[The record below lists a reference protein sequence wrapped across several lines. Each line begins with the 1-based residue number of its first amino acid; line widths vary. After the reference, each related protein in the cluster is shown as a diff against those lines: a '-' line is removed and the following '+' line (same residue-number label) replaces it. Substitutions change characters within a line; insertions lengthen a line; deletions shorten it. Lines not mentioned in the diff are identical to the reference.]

1 MGFLDKLKAGLGKT
15 KNALMGQID
24 TVLKAFVKIDEDA
37 LEELANADGCVGISM
52 AGMDK
57 SELIP
62 YVEAHGTLPRKTF
75 SMGEAES
82 KRYYLEMRKITL

>member
-37 LEELANADGCVGISM
+37 LEELEEAGVGGIGS
-52 AGMDK
+52 
-57 SELIP
+57 
-62 YVEAHGTLPRKTF
+62 F
-75 SMGEAES
+75 SATSSLGF
-82 KRYYLEMRKITL
+82 I